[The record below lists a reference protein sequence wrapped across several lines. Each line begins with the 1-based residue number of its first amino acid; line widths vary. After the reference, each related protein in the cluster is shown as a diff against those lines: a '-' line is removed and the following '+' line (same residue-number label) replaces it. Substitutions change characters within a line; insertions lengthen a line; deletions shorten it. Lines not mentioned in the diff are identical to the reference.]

1 MTKWLIK
8 IGLKFLSYDAL
19 VGVIASAMA
28 YILEYARSK
37 ATPVAWD
44 NAKGAVKQIRN
55 WATLFDEVYEDDTLT
70 DEEEKRIQDAIAECT
85 AVTSIYN
92 IITGKKAPAKKELV
106 KEKTSEKK
114 TAKAKKTPDKKPV
127 KKVSTKKKSK
137 KIED

>member
-92 IITGKKAPAKKELV
+92 IITGKKELV
-106 KEKTSEKK
+106 SEKK
-114 TAKAKKTPDKKPV
+114 KQKKVPAKKPV
-127 KKVSTKKKSK
+127 KKVAKNKSK
-137 KIED
+137 KKED

>member
-28 YILEYARSK
+28 YILEYARNK
-37 ATPVAWD
+37 ATPQAWN
-44 NAKGAVKQIRN
+44 NAKGAVKQIKN
-55 WATLFDEVYEDDTLT
+55 WAALFDEVYEDDTLT

-92 IITGKKAPAKKELV
+92 IITGKKAPEKKRKLV
-106 KEKTSEKK
+106 KDKSSEKK
-114 TAKAKKTPDKKPV
+114 TTKAKTKKTPAKKSV
-127 KKVSTKKKSK
+127 KKVTKN
-137 KIED
+137 EE